1 MLSPKPPPTLTL
13 TETRRLWRSIVTEF
27 AVDDEPGRLML
38 LTALESLQRVRSAQK
53 AIVDQGEY
61 LTDDK
66 GMIRPHP
73 ALAVEK
79 DAYKQVLA
87 SFRSLNLSL
96 TPAKDTRA
104 PLSIRKAS

>member
-1 MLSPKPPPTLTL
+1 MLSPKPPKTLTL
-13 TETRRLWRSIVTEF
+13 PETRRLWSSIVTEF

-38 LTALESLQRVRSAQK
+38 LMELESLQRVRSAQA
-53 AIVDQGEY
+53 AILEQGEY
-61 LTDDK
+61 LTDER
-66 GMIRPHP
+66 GVIRPHP

-96 TPAKDTRA
+96 EPTRDARSPAT
-104 PLSIRKAS
+104 LRKVS